1 MEKEIPLEV
10 LNIVEKLTQAGY
22 KAYLV
27 GGCVRD
33 LILGLNPKDWDI
45 ATNAKPLDIQKLF
58 PNSLYE
64 NSFGTVA
71 VKTDSEDSALKLIEV
86 TTFRLEGKYTDK
98 RHPDEI
104 KFAKTIEEDL
114 SRRDFTVNAL
124 AINLPPKNLKLPSAL
139 IDPYKGAEDI
149 SAKLICCVGNPEER
163 FNEDALR
170 LIRAIRFACGL
181 TFNIEEKTR
190 KAINKNANLL
200 SFIAKERVRD
210 EFVKIVMSQNA
221 AKGIQLLEDTGLMQ
235 YIIPE
240 LCEGINCAQ
249 NKHHIYTV
257 WEHNLRSLDYTVSKN
272 YSFEIRLAALL
283 HDVGKPKTKRGQGE
297 SATFYGHE
305 VVGAKMVSRIL
316 KDLKF
321 SSAIVEKVVHLVRC
335 HLFYYN
341 VGDVTPAG
349 VRRFIKRVGSEN
361 IPDLIKIREAD
372 RIGSGVPKAVPY
384 KLRHLLYMIEKVK
397 EDPVSS
403 RMLAINGRDVMDIAK
418 LNPSSKVGQI
428 LDILLDEVLE
438 EPKRNEAVYLKERVV
453 ELANMSE
460 AELVALQNKARN
472 RKEEFE
478 KGLEEEMKE
487 RYYVK

>member
-1 MEKEIPLEV
+1 MENKIPLEV
-10 LNIVEKLTQAGY
+10 LDIAKKLTMSKY
-22 KAYLV
+22 SAYLV

-71 VKTDSEDSALKLIEV
+71 VKTNSNDPALKLVEV

-124 AINLPPKNLKLPSAL
+124 ALNLPPKNLKSLSSL

-149 SAKLICCVGNPEER
+149 SAKLICCVGSPEER

-170 LIRAIRFACGL
+170 LIRAIRFAVEL
-181 TFNIEEKTR
+181 DFSIEENTK
-190 KAINKNANLL
+190 KAINKNAKLL

-210 EFVKIVMSQNA
+210 EFIKIIMSQNA
-221 AKGIQLLEDTGLMQ
+221 AKGIQLLEDTGLMKC
-235 YIIPE
+235 IIPE
-240 LCEGINCAQ
+240 LREGINCAQ

-283 HDVGKPKTKRGQGE
+283 HDVGKPKTKRGEGE

-305 VVGAKMVSRIL
+305 VVGARMVAEIL
-316 KDLKF
+316 KELKF
-321 SSAIVEKVVHLVRC
+321 SNEVVEKVVHLVRC

-349 VRRFIKRVGSEN
+349 VRRFIKRVGAEN
-361 IPDLIKIREAD
+361 ISDLIKVREAD

-384 KLRHLLYMIEKVK
+384 KLRHLLYMIEKVR
-397 EDPVSS
+397 EDPISS
-403 RMLAINGRDVMDIAK
+403 KMLAIDGKDIMDIAK
-418 LNPSSKVGQI
+418 LNPSPKVGQI

-438 EPKRNEAVYLKERVV
+438 DPKRNEVGYLKEKAE
-453 ELANMSE
+453 ELASLSE
-460 AELVALQNKARN
+460 SDLSALQSKAKG

-478 KGLEEEMKE
+478 EGIEEEMKE